1 MKSDFLRRGDDHCAG
16 ERNELGNAELGIPGP
31 RGKIDKE
38 IIQIPPDH
46 ISEKLLNGRVN
57 HGAAPCERRL
67 FGNKKSHRNQL
78 DAVAFGRQE
87 FAVLLLRLL
96 VNAHHHRH
104 VGAVHVRV
112 HQSNAGSLLGESAR
126 KVHCDRR
133 FSDPAL
139 AAADRN
145 GMFDSWDQVFFVV
158 SRAGCA
164 RWIDLTHSFPF
175 LLFSLVK
182 LSGEFLPGTAQ

>member
-1 MKSDFLRRGDDHCAG
+1 
-16 ERNELGNAELGIPGP
+16 IPGP

-38 IIQIPPDH
+38 IIQIPPEH

-57 HGAAPCERRL
+57 HRAAPCERRL

-96 VNAHHHRH
+96 VNSHHHRH
-104 VGAVHVRV
+104 VAAIHVRV
-112 HQSNAGSLLGESAR
+112 HQSNAGSLLDESAR

-175 LLFSLVK
+175 LPIPSRYAQTTSLLLPPALGRPRPTLFPW
-182 LSGEFLPGTAQ
+182 LS